1 MTNYYCLVT
10 GLPELSLEDGKLSY
24 TVANFKT
31 DIYPVLSK
39 SDKKLVDLFYLQ
51 FDNRNLLTL
60 LKDME
65 ASVDSSLGN
74 YSADDLLAVISSFKG
89 KTAPDKKF
97 PSYFYEFSE
106 LYLNTPEEERFG
118 IEDKLHGFYY
128 HYAMK
133 CGNKFV
139 SDWFELN
146 LNVNNILAAMAARK
160 YKMDVTKVS
169 VGTNFVAEALRS
181 SNARDFGL
189 ADDLEYFEQLTRIND
204 TVDLVEREKKIDLLK
219 WNWMEDNTF
228 FNYFTI
234 EKIFVFLMKLEMI
247 ERWVSLDKEK
257 GNEMFRKLIDQL
269 KDEVQI
275 PQEFRNK

>member
-31 DIYPVLSK
+31 EIYPELSK
-39 SDKKLVDLFYLQ
+39 SDKELIDLFYLK
-51 FDNRNLLTL
+51 FDNQNLLAL
-60 LKDME
+60 LKDKE
-65 ASVDSSLGN
+65 AVVDASLGN
-74 YSADDLLAVISSFKG
+74 FSAEELLGVIASFKEE
-89 KTAPDKKF
+89 TTPDKKF
-97 PSYFYEFSE
+97 PAYFYEFAE
-106 LYLNTPEEERFG
+106 LYLNTPEDERFG
-118 IEDKLHGFYY
+118 LEDKLHGFYY

-139 SDWFELN
+139 SNWFELN
-146 LNVNNILAAMAARK
+146 LDVNNILAAMAARK
-160 YKMDVTKVS
+160 YKMDVAKVP
-169 VGTNFVAEALRS
+169 VGSNMVAEALRT

-257 GNEMFRKLIDQL
+257 GNEMFRQLIDQL

-275 PQEFRNK
+275 PQEFRK

>member
-31 DIYPVLSK
+31 EIYPELSK
-39 SDKKLVDLFYLQ
+39 ADKKLVDLFYLK

-60 LKDME
+60 LKDKE
-65 ASVDSSLGN
+65 ASVDTSLGN
-74 YSADDLLAVISSFKG
+74 YSADELLSVIASIKEE
-89 KTAPDKKF
+89 TAPDKKF
-97 PSYFYEFSE
+97 PAYFYEFAE
-106 LYLNTPEEERFG
+106 LYLNTPDEERWG
-118 IEDKLHGFYY
+118 LEDKLHGFYY
-128 HYAMK
+128 NHAMK
-133 CGNKFV
+133 SGNPFV
-139 SDWFELN
+139 SAWFELN
-146 LNVNNILAAMAARK
+146 LDVNNILAAMTARK
-160 YKMDVTKVS
+160 YKMDVARVP
-169 VGTNFVAEALRS
+169 VGENLVAEALRS

-189 ADDLEYFEQLTRIND
+189 ADDLEYFEQLVRIND
-204 TVDLVEREKKIDLLK
+204 TIDLVEREKKIDLLK

-257 GNEMFRKLIDQL
+257 GNELFRHLIDQL

-275 PQEFRNK
+275 PQEFRK

>member
-97 PSYFYEFSE
+97 PSYFYEFVS
-106 LYLNTPEEERFG
+106 LYLNTPVEERLG
-118 IEDKLHGFYY
+118 MEDKLYGYY
-128 HYAMK
+128 YDYAMK
-133 CGNKFV
+133 CGNSFV
-139 SDWFELN
+139 SAWFELN
-146 LNVNNILAAMAARK
+146 LDVNNILAAMAARK
-160 YKMDVTKVS
+160 YKMEVAKVP
-169 VGTNFVAEALRS
+169 VGSNWVADSLRK

-189 ADDLEYFEQLTRIND
+189 ADELEYFDQLVRIND
-204 TVDLVEREKKIDLLK
+204 TVDLGDREKKIDLMK
-219 WNWMEDNTF
+219 WNWMEENTF

-247 ERWVSLDKEK
+247 ERWISLDKEK
-257 GNEMFRKLIDQL
+257 GNEMFRQLIGQL
-269 KDEVQI
+269 KNEVQI
-275 PQEFRNK
+275 PQEFR

>member
-24 TVANFKT
+24 TVSNFKT
-31 DIYPVLSK
+31 EIYPELSK
-39 SDKKLVDLFYLQ
+39 TDKKLIDLFYLK

-60 LKDME
+60 LKDKE
-65 ASVDSSLGN
+65 ASVDTSLGN
-74 YSADDLLAVISSFKG
+74 FSADELLSVIASFKEE
-89 KTAPDKKF
+89 TDPDKKF
-97 PSYFYEFSE
+97 PPYFYEFAE
-106 LYLNTPEEERFG
+106 LYLNTPDEERWML
-118 IEDKLHGFYY
+118 EDKLYGFYY
-128 HYAMK
+128 NYATK
-133 CGNKFV
+133 SGNQFV
-139 SDWFELN
+139 AAWFELN
-146 LNVNNILAAMAARK
+146 LDVNNILAAMAARK
-160 YKMDVTKVS
+160 YKMDVTKVA
-169 VGTNFVAEALRS
+169 VGSNWVAEALRT

-189 ADDLEYFEQLTRIND
+189 ADDLEYFDQLIRIND
-204 TVDLVEREKKIDLLK
+204 TVDLVDREKKIDLLK

-257 GNEMFRKLIDQL
+257 GNELFRQLIDQL

-275 PQEFRNK
+275 PQEFRK

>member
-31 DIYPVLSK
+31 DIYPILSK

-74 YSADDLLAVISSFKG
+74 YSADDLLSVISSIKG
-89 KTAPDKKF
+89 KTASDKKF
-97 PSYFYEFSE
+97 PSFFHEFVA
-106 LYLNTPEEERFG
+106 LYLNTPVEERLG
-118 IEDKLHGFYY
+118 MEDKLYGYY
-128 HYAMK
+128 YDYAMK
-133 CGNKFV
+133 CGNSFV
-139 SDWFELN
+139 SAWFELN

-160 YKMDVTKVS
+160 YKMEVAKVP
-169 VGTNFVAEALRS
+169 VGSNWVADSLRK

-189 ADDLEYFEQLTRIND
+189 ADELEYFDQLVRIND
-204 TVDLVEREKKIDLLK
+204 TIDLVDREKKIDLMK
-219 WNWMEDNTF
+219 WNWMEENTF

-247 ERWVSLDKEK
+247 ERWISFDKEK
-257 GNEMFRKLIDQL
+257 GNEMFRQLIGQL
-269 KDEVQI
+269 KNEVQI
-275 PQEFRNK
+275 PQEFR

>member
-24 TVANFKT
+24 TVSNFKT
-31 DIYPVLSK
+31 EIYPELSK
-39 SDKKLVDLFYLQ
+39 ADKKLVDLFYLK

-60 LKDME
+60 LKDKE
-65 ASVDSSLGN
+65 ASVDTSLGN
-74 YSADDLLAVISSFKG
+74 YSADELMSVITSLKEE
-89 KTAPDKKF
+89 TAPDKKF
-97 PSYFYEFSE
+97 PPYFYEFTE
-106 LYLNTPEEERFG
+106 LYLNTPDEERWEL
-118 IEDKLHGFYY
+118 EDKLHGYY
-128 HYAMK
+128 YNYAIK
-133 CGNKFV
+133 CGNSFV
-139 SDWFELN
+139 SSWFELN
-146 LNVNNILAAMAARK
+146 LDVNNILAALTARK
-160 YKMDVTKVS
+160 YKMEVSKVP
-169 VGTNFVAEALRS
+169 VGENLVAEALRN

-189 ADDLEYFEQLTRIND
+189 ADEFEYFEQLVRIND
-204 TVDLVEREKKIDLLK
+204 TIDLVEREKKIDLLK

-257 GNEMFRKLIDQL
+257 GNELFRQLIDQL

-275 PQEFRNK
+275 PQEFRK

>member
-31 DIYPVLSK
+31 EIYPELSK
-39 SDKKLVDLFYLQ
+39 ADKKLVDLFYLK

-60 LKDME
+60 LKDKE
-65 ASVDSSLGN
+65 ASVDTSLGN
-74 YSADDLLAVISSFKG
+74 YSADELLSVIASIKEE
-89 KTAPDKKF
+89 TAPDKKF
-97 PSYFYEFSE
+97 PAYFYEFAE
-106 LYLNTPEEERFG
+106 LYLNTPDDERWG
-118 IEDKLHGFYY
+118 LEDKLHGFYY
-128 HYAMK
+128 NHAMK
-133 CGNKFV
+133 SGNPFV
-139 SDWFELN
+139 SAWFELN
-146 LNVNNILAAMAARK
+146 LDVNNILAAMTARK
-160 YKMDVTKVS
+160 YKMDVARVP
-169 VGTNFVAEALRS
+169 VGENLVAEALRS

-189 ADDLEYFEQLTRIND
+189 ADDLEYFEQLVRIND
-204 TVDLVEREKKIDLLK
+204 TIDLVEREKKIDLLK

-257 GNEMFRKLIDQL
+257 GNELFRQLIDQL

-275 PQEFRNK
+275 PQEFRK

>member
-24 TVANFKT
+24 TVSNFKT
-31 DIYPVLSK
+31 EIYQELSK
-39 SDKKLVDLFYLQ
+39 ADKKLVDLFYLK

-60 LKDME
+60 LKDKE
-65 ASVDSSLGN
+65 APIDASLGN
-74 YSADDLLAVISSFKG
+74 YSADELLSVITSLKEE
-89 KTAPDKKF
+89 TAPDKKF
-97 PSYFYEFSE
+97 PSYFYEFAK
-106 LYLNTPEEERFG
+106 LYLETPDEERWML
-118 IEDKLHGFYY
+118 EDKLHGYY
-128 HYAMK
+128 YNYAIK
-133 CGNKFV
+133 CGNAFV
-139 SDWFELN
+139 SAWFELN
-146 LNVNNILAAMAARK
+146 LDVNNILAALSARK
-160 YKMDVTKVS
+160 YKMEVSKVP
-169 VGTNFVAEALRS
+169 VGDNFVAEALRS

-189 ADDLEYFEQLTRIND
+189 ADDLEYFEQLVRIND
-204 TVDLVEREKKIDLLK
+204 TVDLVEREKKIDMLK

-257 GNEMFRKLIDQL
+257 GNELFRQLIDQL

-275 PQEFRNK
+275 PQEFRK

>member
-31 DIYPVLSK
+31 EIYPELSK
-39 SDKKLVDLFYLQ
+39 ADKKLVDLFYLK

-60 LKDME
+60 LKDKE
-65 ASVDSSLGN
+65 ASVDTSLGN
-74 YSADDLLAVISSFKG
+74 YSADELLSVIASIKEE
-89 KTAPDKKF
+89 TAPGKKF
-97 PSYFYEFSE
+97 PAYFYEFAE
-106 LYLNTPEEERFG
+106 LYLNTPDEERWG
-118 IEDKLHGFYY
+118 LEDKLHGFYY
-128 HYAMK
+128 NHAMK
-133 CGNKFV
+133 SGNPFV
-139 SDWFELN
+139 SAWFELN
-146 LNVNNILAAMAARK
+146 LDVNNILAAMTARK
-160 YKMDVTKVS
+160 YKMDVARVP
-169 VGTNFVAEALRS
+169 VGENLVAEALRS

-189 ADDLEYFEQLTRIND
+189 ADDLEYFEQLVRIND
-204 TVDLVEREKKIDLLK
+204 TIDLVEREKKIDLLK

-257 GNEMFRKLIDQL
+257 GNELFRQLIDQL

-275 PQEFRNK
+275 PQEFRK

>member
-31 DIYPVLSK
+31 EIYPELSK
-39 SDKKLVDLFYLQ
+39 SDKKLVDLFYLKY
-51 FDNRNLLTL
+51 DNQNLLAL
-60 LKDME
+60 LKDKE
-65 ASVDSSLGN
+65 AVVDASLGN
-74 YSADDLLAVISSFKG
+74 FSADELLGVIASFKEE
-89 KTAPDKKF
+89 TAPDKKF

-128 HYAMK
+128 HYAMM
-133 CGNKFV
+133 CGNRFV

-160 YKMDVTKVS
+160 YKMDVAKVA